1 MKIMQNVKCSDFYYK
16 KEWKGSRLKGE
27 ENLYVWVIY
36 YKDGRRIDIADT
48 KKEAMRFVS
57 QKVKEMNA
65 ILEAARK
72 KYNQ

>member
-1 MKIMQNVKCSDFYYK
+1 MKIMPNVKCSDFHYK
-16 KEWKGSRLKGE
+16 KEWKGSRLNGE
-27 ENLYVWVIY
+27 ENLYVWKIY
-36 YKDGRRIDIADT
+36 YKDGRYVDMADT
-48 KKEAMRFVS
+48 KKEAIRFVS